1 MRPSGTGWTRRL
13 AAALLGLGLLLAA
26 GGIGTAHAQTAV
38 RIGYLPLLY
47 YNAWYYAELQ
57 GWWGDTGLKP
67 QFKTF
72 ATGQPQIQAFAAGEL
87 DVGSLGTVP
96 LLLGTSKGVVNL
108 QAIAVMG
115 NVDNAFGIFVPGPSP
130 IKAVPDLRGKTLAL
144 PLGTNWQLVLDSAL
158 RKHGMSQKDLKVI
171 NMAPADVA
179 AALLAGRIDA
189 GMPHISQFYEL
200 EAKHGFRSIF
210 MGADMAKAPNPVNI
224 HIYDIVVVDTE
235 YGKRHPADVTKVL
248 GLWFR
253 VMDHW
258 YANFEK
264 MNRWNEE
271 YQSKMTGTPITPA
284 FTDYYWAHLSKET
297 LETNLKAFDRKTPD
311 NIWAALDGTAKFY
324 SYPVDVNTIV
334 NDAFLKALAKR

>member
-1 MRPSGTGWTRRL
+1 MKSSGARRIG
-13 AAALLGLGLLLAA
+13 AWGVTLLMIVVLTFAS
-26 GGIGTAHAQTAV
+26 GIRGSYAQETV

-47 YNAWYYAELQ
+47 YNAWYYADLQ
-57 GWWGDTGLKP
+57 GWWKETGLKP

-72 ATGQPQIQAFAAGEL
+72 ATGNPQIQSFAAGEL

-96 LLLGTSKGVVNL
+96 LLLGASKGLVNL
-108 QAIAVMG
+108 QAIGIMG
-115 NVDNAFGIFVPGPSP
+115 NVDDAFGIFVPGGSA
-130 IKAVPDLRGKTLAL
+130 IKTVPDLKGKNLAL

-158 RKHGMSQKDLKVI
+158 RKYGMTEKDVKVL

-200 EAKHGFRSIF
+200 ETKHGFRPIF
-210 MGADMAKAPNPVNI
+210 MGADMAKAPIPINV
-224 HIYDIVVVDTE
+224 HVYDIIVVDTD
-235 YGKRHPADVTKVL
+235 YGRRHPANVAKVL
-248 GLWFR
+248 GVWFK
-253 VMDHW
+253 VMDYW
-258 YANFEK
+258 YKNFDK

-297 LETNLKAFDRKTPD
+297 LATNLKAFDRSNPD
-311 NIWAALDGTAKFY
+311 NIWMTLDGTAKFY
-324 SYPVDVNTIV
+324 NYAVNVDTLVNEG
-334 NDAFLKALAKR
+334 FLRGLARR